1 MSDNYDEMSDGE
13 LADKFREHLAEEG
26 LGNEHSIYPENEE
39 GLGTAIESALS
50 KMGIT
55 PERVERVFG
64 IKECGCNERKKFLNK
79 LFPFFKKTTE
89 KDG

>member
-1 MSDNYDEMSDGE
+1 MSDNYDQMSDKE
-13 LADKFREHLAEEG
+13 LADKFRQHLAEEG
-26 LGNEHSIYPENEE
+26 IANEHSIYPENEE

-55 PERVERVFG
+55 PERIQRVFG
-64 IKECGCNERKKFLNK
+64 LKECGCKARKRFLNR

-89 KDG
+89 KDR